1 MNRIVTISLF
11 LAGALWAGTG
21 SLHAQVSSESWLPSE
36 SGLFKEERA
45 AHEKLDA
52 YNHRPIYH
60 FTTPKNRLNDPNGL
74 CWWKGN
80 WHLFY
85 QVYEVP
91 DEGHHW
97 GHAVSKDLI
106 HWQDLP
112 GAIYPGPEEKV
123 YSGTT
128 YVEEDRVIAAYYG
141 KPIGEMIAVAS
152 DSLLLDWKKIGGKP
166 VIDSPTDDNVMY
178 KIFDPCLWKTGEYY
192 YMLSG
197 STQSTG
203 PDGRLVPA
211 EYLFRSRNLKDWEYR
226 HPFVVDDRFSK
237 VGDDGACPYF
247 LPIGKDRHLLIHFSH
262 KSGAKYLVGRYDT
275 GNELFHVTDGG
286 FINNGPVG
294 LGGVHAPSACSIG
307 NGEVVAIYNTK
318 SNNYIKGTF
327 NECMTL
333 PQLLTV
339 DENDRL
345 VTRPYGDYES
355 LRYNHVSLHGIE
367 LPFRQEVE
375 IPQIKGNAM
384 EIDLVFN
391 DATKDVAIDVL
402 TDPDKKEYTRIIFR
416 RGRGFAD
423 RSRVGGGDN
432 AKSSVIEIDPTFC
445 CSRPGFS
452 SRVPELKEFP
462 MDKNEPLKLKIF
474 IDRSIVEV
482 FVNDR
487 QWAMLRVW
495 PVLESSTGFRVTALA
510 EDSRIER
517 LDAWQMK
524 GIFE

>member
-1 MNRIVTISLF
+1 MIAVAFLCMNAIFLYAQEQSPLF
-11 LAGALWAGTG
+11 
-21 SLHAQVSSESWLPSE
+21 Q
-36 SGLFKEERA
+36 EERA
-45 AHEKLDA
+45 AHEKLDT
-52 YNHRPIYH
+52 YKHRPIYH

-74 CWWKGN
+74 CFWKGN

-106 HWQDLP
+106 HWIDLP

-128 YVEEDRVIAAYYG
+128 YVEEDRVIATYYG

-152 DSLLLDWKKIGGKP
+152 DSLLLDWKKVGGKP
-166 VIDSPTDDNVMY
+166 VIFSPEDEDAPY
-178 KIFDPCLWKTGEYY
+178 KIFDPCLWKEGEYY
-192 YMLSG
+192 YLISG
-197 STQSTG
+197 STRAEG
-203 PDGRLVPA
+203 PDGRKIPA
-211 EYLFRSRNLKDWEYR
+211 EYLFRSKDLKNWEYR
-226 HPFVVDDRFSK
+226 HQFLADDMFSR

-262 KSGAKYLVGRYDT
+262 KSGAKYLVGRYDRDK
-275 GNELFHVTDGG
+275 ELFRITNGG

-294 LGGVHAPSACSIG
+294 LGGVHAPSAFPLG
-307 NGEVVAIYNTK
+307 NGEAVAIYNTK
-318 SNNYIKGTF
+318 SNNYVKGTF

-339 DENDRL
+339 DDMDRL

-355 LRYNHVSLHGIE
+355 LRYDHVALENVE
-367 LPFRQEVE
+367 LPFRQEVSL
-375 IPQIKGNAM
+375 PDVSGKAM
-384 EIDLVFN
+384 EIEMLFN
-391 DATKDVAIDVL
+391 DATRDIAVDVL
-402 TDPDKKEYTRIIFR
+402 ADPEKKEYTRIIFR
-416 RGRGFAD
+416 RGRGFID
-423 RSRVGGGDN
+423 RSRNGGDN
-432 AKSSVIEIDPTFC
+432 AKPSVIEIDPTFC

-452 SRVPELKEFP
+452 SRIPELKEFL
-462 MDKNEPLKLKIF
+462 MDKDEPLKLKIF

-495 PVLESSTGFRVTALA
+495 PVLDNSTGVRVTALS
-510 EDSRIER
+510 EDSRIVK